1 MRSCCVIAEL
11 GRTCLSA
18 FAVFDEQYQCME
30 TASGYKAIHKIHYT
44 RLTKRALQIPVGHT
58 HQMNLN
64 LSHSAEGIL
73 SIVHRKRT
81 HEHAISHSKSSG
93 RTTVIRERETR
104 TGKEEPQISTGAQKS
119 KPPSIG
125 KKHKIE
131 MA

>member
-1 MRSCCVIAEL
+1 MIAEL

-73 SIVHRKRT
+73 SIVQKI
-81 HEHAISHSKSSG
+81 EN
-93 RTTVIRERETR
+93 TR
-104 TGKEEPQISTGAQKS
+104 TRYLTIEVKWSNDRNQRKGNKS
-119 KPPSIG
+119 RKGGTPDNHRRPRKNKPHP
-125 KKHKIE
+125 
-131 MA
+131 